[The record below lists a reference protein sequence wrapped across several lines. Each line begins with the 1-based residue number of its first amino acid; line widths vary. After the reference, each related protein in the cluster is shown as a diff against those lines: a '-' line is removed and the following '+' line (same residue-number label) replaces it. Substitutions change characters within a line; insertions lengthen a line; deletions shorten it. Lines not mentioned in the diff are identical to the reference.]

1 MDKRL
6 LYWYCQWQNFWF
18 YHLNFQFAKYQPTNL
33 QVLPLVTY
41 NLQLIYQK
49 RGPTNLQL
57 FHFQSCRFYNPK
69 QPNSYRICHP
79 PHNCWCEKRF
89 GSKKCGSKKFLTWK
103 RWSKEWSL
111 STCTFLLDHCVS
123 WSYGSHRILLIWV
136 TLVLVNVDH
145 SVSCGYGSPCI
156 LWLLITLYPLTLDHP
171 VYVVVI

>member
-69 QPNSYRICHP
+69 QPNSTAYRICHP
-79 PHNCWCEKRF
+79 PQKRSEKNE
-89 GSKKCGSKKFLTWK
+89 SEEKKLKNICCVVLKSREDRTWFTL
-103 RWSKEWSL
+103 WGLYSL
-111 STCTFLLDHCVS
+111 LAKYVVYIWYSLNRNWITFFLL
-123 WSYGSHRILLIWV
+123 ILI
-136 TLVLVNVDH
+136 N
-145 SVSCGYGSPCI
+145 
-156 LWLLITLYPLTLDHP
+156 
-171 VYVVVI
+171 